1 MGYILRLNSDNSRVD
16 RIDAQSMEEARLYFI
31 RRKQLDEKVFDKL
44 YKIEKERCRRT
55 ASIFP

>member
-44 YKIEKERCRRT
+44 YKIEKE
-55 ASIFP
+55 I